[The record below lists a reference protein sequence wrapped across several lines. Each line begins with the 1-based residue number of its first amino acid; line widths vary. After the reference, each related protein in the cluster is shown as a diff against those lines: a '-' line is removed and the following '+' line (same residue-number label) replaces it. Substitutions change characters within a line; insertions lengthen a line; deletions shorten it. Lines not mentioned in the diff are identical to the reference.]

1 MSECV
6 VVTLDVVGLVQ
17 LCVEEVLGEVVEVV
31 VVVDDVPVR
40 APLHEVR
47 GRLQNAG
54 LQSGNKP
61 QEMSSGINLS
71 LKYG

>member
-1 MSECV
+1 MV
-6 VVTLDVVGLVQ
+6 AILDVVGLVQ

-47 GRLQNAG
+47 GRLKNAW
-54 LQSGNKP
+54 LQSRN
-61 QEMSSGINLS
+61 SW
-71 LKYG
+71 